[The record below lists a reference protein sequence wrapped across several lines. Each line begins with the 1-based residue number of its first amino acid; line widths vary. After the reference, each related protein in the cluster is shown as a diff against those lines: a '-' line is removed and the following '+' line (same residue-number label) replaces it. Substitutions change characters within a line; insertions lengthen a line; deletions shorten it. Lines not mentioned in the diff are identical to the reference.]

1 MTYVQRLSDRSP
13 KKMNDIDWHKVH
25 TARLAACCQRA
36 AADLN
41 LSITSPFILD
51 KGTDIQCTFVAH
63 FPDIGPHNGTVVCLA
78 GDWEKLS
85 ERAHTGGYTCVGVLP
100 ESCPSYDPVKWK
112 RFIDEWNSRAT
123 DA

>member
-1 MTYVQRLSDRSP
+1 
-13 KKMNDIDWHKVH
+13 MNDIDWHKVH

-85 ERAHTGGYTCVGVLP
+85 ERAAKL
-100 ESCPSYDPVKWK
+100 K
-112 RFIDEWNSRAT
+112 REIKKKIAAT
-123 DA
+123 VAPAA